1 MKLKKN
7 RLLYDAG
14 HLWVSGV
21 TVILDFLCFQAA
33 LLLGYWLWIKYPWHG
48 HYQPFSVYAVVLWI
62 VPPLGV
68 IVFQGVGLYKR
79 QMGVMGVAEQ
89 SLIFKAIW
97 LLYSAAFA
105 VSFFYR
111 SSEFSRLATFYS
123 VFIAIILIS
132 LERQLMRNFHAWLHE
147 RGLFG
152 QRAIIYGAGYHGQRL
167 ARWIQQSP
175 KLGIKVVGFLDDQTE
190 KLVRQPTA
198 LPILGG
204 FENLETT
211 IKRENIQVLFIT
223 NRKLEDVDIYDFF
236 TICQKI
242 GVICWAIPAV
252 FHPHIERISF
262 YSIGGIPLV
271 GLRNEVRQKAYLFI
285 KRILDFLLAV
295 VLAIVL
301 APVYGL
307 IALGILRMSGRP
319 ILFRQ
324 IRVGQ
329 EGRKFT
335 VYKFR
340 TLKAG
345 SADAVSPE
353 IRPES
358 EKTPQIDRFAV
369 FLRKS
374 GLDEIPQILNV
385 LRGDMSL
392 IGPRPEMPFIVEKYG
407 SLEKERLQL
416 KPGITGLW
424 QVSEDRKRLLIHE
437 NMDYDLYYVEHLS
450 FNLDLA
456 ILIKTA
462 TTVLKRLFVR

>member
-1 MKLKKN
+1 MKNKPVQ
-7 RLLYDAG
+7 RGGPLLVA
-14 HLWVSGV
+14 V
-21 TVILDFLCFQAA
+21 TAALDFCCLNAA
-33 LLLGYWLWIKYPWHG
+33 LLLGYWLWITYPWHG
-48 HYQPFSVYAVVLWI
+48 HYQPFANYSVILGI
-62 VPPLGV
+62 VPPLGLL
-68 IVFQGVGLYKR
+68 VFHGVGLYKH

-89 SLIFKAIW
+89 SLIFKALW
-97 LLYSAAFA
+97 LLYAAAFV

-111 SSEFSRLATFYS
+111 GSDFSRLATFYS
-123 VFIAIILIS
+123 VFISILLIS
-132 LERQLMRNFHAWLHE
+132 LERHGMRRVYAWLHA

-152 QRAIIYGAGYHGQRL
+152 QRALIYGAGYHGQRL
-167 ARWIQQSP
+167 ARWIEQSP
-175 KLGIKVVGFLDDQTE
+175 KLGIKVVGFLDDHTE
-190 KLVRQPTA
+190 RLVRQPA
-198 LPILGG
+198 SLAILGG
-204 FENLETT
+204 FENLRATVE
-211 IKRENIQVLFIT
+211 RENIQVLFIT
-223 NRKLEDVDIYDFF
+223 NRKFEDVDIYDFF
-236 TICQKI
+236 QICQEMEI
-242 GVICWAIPAV
+242 TCWAIPAV

-271 GLRNEVRQKAYLFI
+271 GLRKEVRLKAYFFV
-285 KRILDFLLAV
+285 KRILDFLTALILAV
-295 VLAIVL
+295 LL

-307 IALGILRMSGRP
+307 IALGIVLTSGGP
-319 ILFRQ
+319 VLFRQ

-329 EGRKFT
+329 GGKPFR

-345 SADAVSPE
+345 LADAISPE
-353 IRPES
+353 ISLKKETMP
-358 EKTPQIDRFAV
+358 IGRFAA

-374 GLDEIPQILNV
+374 GLDEIPQLLNI
-385 LRGDMSL
+385 LRGEMSL

-456 ILIKTA
+456 IVLKTV
-462 TTVLKRLFVR
+462 TTVLKRLFAKSAG